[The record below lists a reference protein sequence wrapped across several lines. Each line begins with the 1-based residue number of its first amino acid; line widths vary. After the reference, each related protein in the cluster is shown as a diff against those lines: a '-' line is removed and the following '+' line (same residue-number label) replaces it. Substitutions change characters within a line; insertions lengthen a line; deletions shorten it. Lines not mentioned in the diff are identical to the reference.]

1 VNEGNNLQGFID
13 NPSEHV
19 NYNPYLIM
27 DFTKLTGRLSML
39 RDIENGL
46 KIITEYKKGSE
57 NYTRSMYESALDGI
71 PVQLIERLYH
81 WLQKRYADMSA
92 LISSASKVDESLPLN
107 DYVGMY
113 TFNQV
118 AFMQEFGM
126 YKQAIQGCEVLV
138 QYKLENTQNVVTE
151 PIITTNEPP
160 TDTGA

>member
-1 VNEGNNLQGFID
+1 
-13 NPSEHV
+13 
-19 NYNPYLIM
+19 
-27 DFTKLTGRLSML
+27 
-39 RDIENGL
+39 
-46 KIITEYKKGSE
+46 
-57 NYTRSMYESALDGI
+57 MYESALDGI